1 MSKKIDHYLGNPNLK
16 AKGVNVEFTK
26 EQVGE
31 YLKCQQDPIHFIK
44 KYVKII
50 HLDRGLIDFDLYD
63 FQEHIVD
70 TIHNNRFV
78 ICKLPR
84 QSGKSTTTIAYL
96 LHYVLFNSES
106 SVAILANKQ
115 ATARELLHRLQLA
128 YEHLPKW
135 LQQGVEQWNK
145 GSIELENGSRI
156 IASATS
162 SSAIRGSSFNL
173 IFLDEFAFVPHEVAD
188 EFFSSVYPTITSG
201 KTTKVLMV
209 STPHGMNLFYKFW
222 TDAENGRSS
231 YVPIEVHWSQVP
243 GRDEKWKR
251 ETIANTS
258 ETQFRTEFECDFVGS
273 VNTLIE
279 AKKLKE
285 LTYNDPTFSNDEG
298 FDVLKEPE
306 EDHTYVMCVDVSR
319 GQGLDYH
326 AFTIID
332 ITEMP
337 YRVVAK
343 FRNNQMSP
351 LVYPNAIYAAAMQYN
366 KAHILVELNDIGGQ
380 VADVLHHDM
389 EYDHLLVTTVRGRKG
404 QTLDGGFGSG
414 QSQYGIR
421 TTEAV
426 KRIGCSL
433 LKSMVEENKLI
444 VEDFDIIKEFV
455 SFISK
460 KKSYQA
466 ETGHHDDLVMTLV
479 LFGWLTTQ
487 TYFKELTNL
496 DIRRDLYE
504 DKMKQIED
512 DMTPFGFIED
522 GINNQQQTYIDQ
534 FGDTWTVDERNQ
546 QDQNND
552 WI

>member
-1 MSKKIDHYLGNPNLK
+1 MAKIEHYLGNPNLK
-16 AKGVNVEFTK
+16 AKGVNLDFTT

-31 YLKCQQDPIHFIK
+31 YLKCQQDPIYFIK
-44 KYVKII
+44 TYVKII
-50 HLDRGLIDFDLYD
+50 HLDRGLIDFNLYD

-96 LHYVLFNSES
+96 LHYVLFNPEM

-201 KTTKVLMV
+201 ITTKVLMV

-243 GRDEKWKR
+243 GRDEKWKQ

-273 VNTLIE
+273 VTPLIDP
-279 AKKLKE
+279 KRLKE
-285 LTYNDPTFSNDEG
+285 LTFIPPTFSNDEG

-306 EDHTYVMCVDVSR
+306 EDHTYVMCCDVSR

-326 AFTIID
+326 AFTIVD
-332 ITEMP
+332 ITQMP
-337 YRVVAK
+337 YRLVAK

-351 LVYPNAIYAAAMQYN
+351 LVYPNAIYSAARQYN
-366 KAHILVELNDIGGQ
+366 NCHILVELNDIGGQ
-380 VADVLHHDM
+380 VADVLHTEM
-389 EYDHLLVTTVRGRKG
+389 EYDGLLVTTVRGRKG

-444 VEDFDIIKEFV
+444 IEDFDTIKEFV

-496 DIRRDLYE
+496 DIRKDLYE
-504 DKMKQIED
+504 EKMKQIED
-512 DMTPFGFIED
+512 DMTPFGFIND
-522 GINNQQQTYIDQ
+522 GVNDEEPYVDM
-534 FGDTWTVDERNQ
+534 GDGDLWTTDVDENRR
-546 QDQNND
+546 
-552 WI
+552 WLL

>member
-1 MSKKIDHYLGNPNLK
+1 MANTEHYLGNPNLK
-16 AKGVNVEFTK
+16 AKGVNLDFTT

-31 YLKCQQDPIHFIK
+31 YLKCQQEPLYFIR
-44 KYVKII
+44 KYVQIV
-50 HLDRGLIDFDLYD
+50 HLDRGLVPFDLYD
-63 FQEHIVD
+63 FQEDIV
-70 TIHNNRFV
+70 TKIHENRFV

-96 LHYVLFNSES
+96 LHYVLFNPEM

-115 ATARELLHRLQLA
+115 ATARELLHRLKLA

-145 GSIELENGSRI
+145 GTIELENGSRI
-156 IASATS
+156 LASATS

-201 KTTKVLMV
+201 ETTKVIMV

-222 TDAENGRSS
+222 NNAINGRSS
-231 YVPIEVHWSQVP
+231 YVPIEVHWNQVP
-243 GRDEKWKR
+243 GRDEKWKQ

-258 ETQFRTEFECDFVGS
+258 EQQFRTEFECDFVGS

-279 AKKLKE
+279 SKKLKE
-285 LTYNDPTFSNDEG
+285 LTYNEPIFTNDEG
-298 FDVLKEPE
+298 FDVLVKPE

-326 AFTIID
+326 AFTIVD
-332 ITEMP
+332 ITQMP
-337 YRVVAK
+337 YRLVAK
-343 FRNNQMSP
+343 FRNNTMSP
-351 LVYPNAIYAAAMQYN
+351 LVYPNAIYAAARQYN
-366 KAHILVELNDIGGQ
+366 NCHILVELNDIGGQ
-380 VADVLHHDM
+380 IADILHTEM
-389 EYDHLLVTTVRGRKG
+389 EYDGLLVTTVRGRKG

-444 VEDFDIIKEFV
+444 VEDFDTIKEFV

-487 TYFKELTNL
+487 SYFKELTNL
-496 DIRRDLYE
+496 DIRKDLYE
-504 DKMKQIED
+504 DKMKQIDD
-512 DMTPFGFIED
+512 DMTPFGFIDD
-522 GINNQQQTYIDQ
+522 GMNNEIQTFKDDSGTIWSVENKD
-534 FGDTWTVDERNQ
+534 
-546 QDQNND
+546 ND
-552 WI
+552 GWI

>member
-1 MSKKIDHYLGNPNLK
+1 MANEHYLGNPNLK
-16 AKGVNVEFTK
+16 AKGVNLDFTS

-31 YLKCQQDPIHFIK
+31 YLKCQQEPLYFIR
-44 KYVKII
+44 KYVQIV
-50 HLDRGLIDFDLYD
+50 HLDRGLVPFDLYD
-63 FQEHIVD
+63 FQEDIV
-70 TIHNNRFV
+70 TKIHENRFV

-96 LHYVLFNSES
+96 LHYVLFNPEM

-115 ATARELLHRLQLA
+115 ATARELLHRLKLA

-145 GSIELENGSRI
+145 GTIELENGSRI
-156 IASATS
+156 LASATS

-201 KTTKVLMV
+201 ETTKVIMV

-222 TDAENGRSS
+222 NNAINGRSS
-231 YVPIEVHWSQVP
+231 YVPIEVHWNQVP
-243 GRDEKWKR
+243 GRDEKWKE

-258 ETQFRTEFECDFVGS
+258 EQQFRTEFECDFVGS

-279 AKKLKE
+279 SKKLKE
-285 LTYNDPTFSNDEG
+285 LTYNEPVFTNDEG
-298 FDVLKEPE
+298 FDVLVKPE

-326 AFTIID
+326 AFTIVD

-337 YRVVAK
+337 YRLVAK
-343 FRNNQMSP
+343 FRNNMMSP
-351 LVYPNAIYAAAMQYN
+351 LVYPNAIYSAARQYN
-366 KAHILVELNDIGGQ
+366 NCHILVELNDIGGQ
-380 VADVLHHDM
+380 VADILHTEM
-389 EYDHLLVTTVRGRKG
+389 EYDGLLVTTVRGRKG

-444 VEDFDIIKEFV
+444 VEDFDTIKEFV

-487 TYFKELTNL
+487 SYFKELTNL
-496 DIRRDLYE
+496 DIRKDLYE

-512 DMTPFGFIED
+512 DMTPFGFIDDGVNDEPISYIDED
-522 GINNQQQTYIDQ
+522 GQM
-534 FGDTWTVDERNQ
+534 WTADR
-546 QDQNND
+546 DND
-552 WI
+552 NSGWNM

>member
-1 MSKKIDHYLGNPNLK
+1 MSQNEHYLGNPNLK
-16 AKGVNVEFTK
+16 AKGVDVEFTK
-26 EQVGE
+26 EQVAE
-31 YLKCQQDPIHFIK
+31 YLRCGQDPIYFIK
-44 KYVKII
+44 KYVQIV
-50 HLDRGLIDFDLYD
+50 HLDRGLIPFELYD
-63 FQEHIVD
+63 FQEDIV
-70 TIHNNRFV
+70 TKIHDNRFV

-96 LHYVLFNSES
+96 LHYVLFNPEV

-115 ATARELLHRLQLA
+115 ATARELLYRLKLA

-145 GSIELENGSRI
+145 GTIELENGSRI
-156 IASATS
+156 LASATS

-201 KTTKVLMV
+201 ETTKVLMV

-222 TDAENGRSS
+222 NNAINGRSS
-231 YVPIEVHWSQVP
+231 YVPIEVHWSQIP
-243 GRDEKWKR
+243 GRDEKWKE

-258 ETQFRTEFECDFVGS
+258 EQQFRTEFECDFVGS

-279 AKKLKE
+279 SKKLKE
-285 LTYNDPTFSNDEG
+285 LSYNEPVFSNDEG
-298 FDVLKEPE
+298 FDVLVEPE

-326 AFTIID
+326 AFTIVD

-337 YRVVAK
+337 YRLVAK
-343 FRNNQMSP
+343 FRNNMMSP
-351 LVYPNAIYAAAMQYN
+351 LVYPNAIYSAARQYN
-366 KAHILVELNDIGGQ
+366 NCHILVELNDIGGQ
-380 VADVLHHDM
+380 VADILHSEM
-389 EYDHLLVTTVRGRKG
+389 EYDGLLVTTVRGRKG

-444 VEDFDIIKEFV
+444 VEDFDTIKEFV

-487 TYFKELTNL
+487 SYFKELTNL
-496 DIRRDLYE
+496 DIRKDLYE

-512 DMTPFGFIED
+512 DMTPFGFIDDGVSSEPTTFVDDDGQLWRVEDNED
-522 GINNQQQTYIDQ
+522 G
-534 FGDTWTVDERNQ
+534 WTL
-546 QDQNND
+546 
-552 WI
+552 

>member
-1 MSKKIDHYLGNPNLK
+1 MANTEHYLGNPNLK
-16 AKGVNVEFTK
+16 AKGVNLDFTT

-31 YLKCQQDPIHFIK
+31 YLKCQQEPLYFIR
-44 KYVKII
+44 KYVQIV
-50 HLDRGLIDFDLYD
+50 HLDRGLVPFDLYD
-63 FQEHIVD
+63 FQEDIV
-70 TIHNNRFV
+70 TKIHDNRFV

-96 LHYVLFNSES
+96 LHYVLFNSEM

-115 ATARELLHRLQLA
+115 ATARELLHRLKLA

-145 GSIELENGSRI
+145 GTIELENGSRI
-156 IASATS
+156 LASATS

-201 KTTKVLMV
+201 ETTKVIMV

-222 TDAENGRSS
+222 NNAINGRSS
-231 YVPIEVHWSQVP
+231 YVPIEVHWNQVP
-243 GRDEKWKR
+243 GRDEKWKQ

-258 ETQFRTEFECDFVGS
+258 EQQFRTEFECDFVGS

-279 AKKLKE
+279 SKKLKE
-285 LTYNDPTFSNDEG
+285 LTYNEPIFSNDEG
-298 FDVLKEPE
+298 FDVLVKPE

-326 AFTIID
+326 AFTIVD

-337 YRVVAK
+337 YRLVAK
-343 FRNNQMSP
+343 FRNNMMSP
-351 LVYPNAIYAAAMQYN
+351 LVYPNAIYAAARQYN
-366 KAHILVELNDIGGQ
+366 NCHILVELNDIGGQ
-380 VADVLHHDM
+380 VADVLHTEL
-389 EYDHLLVTTVRGRKG
+389 EYDGLLVTTVRGRKG
-404 QTLDGGFGSG
+404 QTLDGGFGQG

-433 LKSMVEENKLI
+433 LKSMIEENKLI
-444 VEDFDIIKEFV
+444 VEDFDTIKEFV

-487 TYFKELTNL
+487 SYFKELTNL
-496 DIRRDLYE
+496 DIRKDLYQ

-512 DMTPFGFIED
+512 NMTPFGFIDD
-522 GINNQQQTYIDQ
+522 GINNEPSSYVDDNGTVW
-534 FGDTWTVDERNQ
+534 TTVD
-546 QDQNND
+546 DKDD
-552 WI
+552 WLA

>member
-1 MSKKIDHYLGNPNLK
+1 MAKIEHYLGNPNLK
-16 AKGVNVEFTK
+16 AKGVNLDFTT

-31 YLKCQQDPIHFIK
+31 YLKCQQDPIYFIK
-44 KYVKII
+44 TYVKII
-50 HLDRGLIDFDLYD
+50 HLDRGLIDFNLYD

-96 LHYVLFNSES
+96 LHYVLFNPEM

-201 KTTKVLMV
+201 ITTKVLMV

-243 GRDEKWKR
+243 GRDEKWKQ
-251 ETIANTS
+251 ETIKNTS
-258 ETQFRTEFECDFVGS
+258 EQQFRTEFECDFVGS
-273 VNTLIE
+273 VNTLIDP
-279 AKKLKE
+279 KRLKE
-285 LTYNDPTFSNDEG
+285 LTFIPPTFSNDEG

-306 EDHTYVMCVDVSR
+306 EDHTYVMCCDVSR

-326 AFTIID
+326 AFTIVD
-332 ITEMP
+332 ITQMP
-337 YRVVAK
+337 YRLVAK

-351 LVYPNAIYAAAMQYN
+351 LVYPNAIYSAARQYN
-366 KAHILVELNDIGGQ
+366 NCHILVELNDIGGQ
-380 VADVLHHDM
+380 VADVLHTEM
-389 EYDHLLVTTVRGRKG
+389 EYDGLLVTTVRGRKG

-444 VEDFDIIKEFV
+444 IEDFDTIKEFV

-496 DIRRDLYE
+496 DIRKDLYE
-504 DKMKQIED
+504 EKMKQIED
-512 DMTPFGFIED
+512 DMTPFGFIND
-522 GINNQQQTYIDQ
+522 GVNDEEPYVDM
-534 FGDTWTVDERNQ
+534 GDGDLWTTDVDENRR
-546 QDQNND
+546 
-552 WI
+552 WLL

>member
-1 MSKKIDHYLGNPNLK
+1 MAKIEHYLGNPNLK
-16 AKGVNVEFTK
+16 AKGVNLDFTT

-31 YLKCQQDPIHFIK
+31 YLKCQQDPIYFIK
-44 KYVKII
+44 TYVKII
-50 HLDRGLIDFDLYD
+50 HLDRGLIDFNLYD

-96 LHYVLFNSES
+96 LHYVLFNPEM

-201 KTTKVLMV
+201 ITTKVLMV

-243 GRDEKWKR
+243 GRDEKWKQ

-258 ETQFRTEFECDFVGS
+258 EQQFRTEFECDFVGS

-285 LTYNDPTFSNDEG
+285 LTYIPPTFSNDEG

-306 EDHTYVMCVDVSR
+306 EDHTYVMCCDVSR

-326 AFTIID
+326 AFTIVD
-332 ITEMP
+332 ITQMP
-337 YRVVAK
+337 YRLVAK

-351 LVYPNAIYAAAMQYN
+351 LVYPNAIYSAARQYN
-366 KAHILVELNDIGGQ
+366 NCHILVELNDIGGQ
-380 VADVLHHDM
+380 VADVLHTEM
-389 EYDHLLVTTVRGRKG
+389 EYDGLLVTTVRGRKG

-444 VEDFDIIKEFV
+444 IEDFDTIKEFV

-496 DIRRDLYE
+496 DIRKDLYE
-504 DKMKQIED
+504 EKMKQIED
-512 DMTPFGFIED
+512 DMTPFGFIND
-522 GINNQQQTYIDQ
+522 GVNDEEPYVDM
-534 FGDTWTVDERNQ
+534 GDGDLWTTDVDENRR
-546 QDQNND
+546 
-552 WI
+552 WLL

>member
-1 MSKKIDHYLGNPNLK
+1 MEIMTKNEHYLGNPNLK
-16 AKGVNVEFTK
+16 AKGVNLDFTT

-31 YLKCQQDPIHFIK
+31 YLKCQQDPIYFIK
-44 KYVKII
+44 KYVKIV
-50 HLDRGLIDFDLYD
+50 HLDRGLINFELYD
-63 FQEHIVD
+63 FQENIVN
-70 TIHNNRFV
+70 TIHENRFV

-96 LHYVLFNSES
+96 LHYVLFNSEM

-156 IASATS
+156 LASATS

-222 TDAENGRSS
+222 TDASNGRSS
-231 YVPIEVHWSQVP
+231 YIPIEIHWSQVP
-243 GRDEKWKR
+243 GRDEKWKE

-258 ETQFRTEFECDFVGS
+258 EQQFRTEFECDFVGS

-279 AKKLKE
+279 SKKLKE
-285 LTYNDPTFSNDEG
+285 LTYNDYVFRNDEG
-298 FDVLKEPE
+298 FDVLIEPE
-306 EDHTYVMCVDVSR
+306 EDHSYVMCVDVSR

-326 AFTIID
+326 AFTVVD
-332 ITEMP
+332 ITSMP
-337 YRVVAK
+337 YKVVAK

-366 KAHILVELNDIGGQ
+366 QAHILVEINDIGGQ
-380 VADVLHHDM
+380 VADILHHEM
-389 EYDHLLVTTVRGRKG
+389 EYDNLLVTTVRGRKG

-426 KRIGCSL
+426 KRVGCSL
-433 LKSMVEENKLI
+433 LKSMIEEDKLL

-466 ETGHHDDLVMTLV
+466 ETGHHDDLIMTLV

-487 TYFKELTNL
+487 SYFKELTNL
-496 DIRRDLYE
+496 DIRKDLYE

-522 GINNQQQTYIDQ
+522 GVNNQIEKFTDETGQQWNVIDNED
-534 FGDTWTVDERNQ
+534 G
-546 QDQNND
+546 
-552 WI
+552 WIM

>member
-1 MSKKIDHYLGNPNLK
+1 MANTEHYLGNPNLK
-16 AKGVNVEFTK
+16 AKGVNLDFTT

-31 YLKCQQDPIHFIK
+31 YLKCQQEPLYFIR
-44 KYVKII
+44 KYVQIV
-50 HLDRGLIDFDLYD
+50 HLDRGLVPFDLYD
-63 FQEHIVD
+63 FQEDIV
-70 TIHNNRFV
+70 TKIHDNRFV

-96 LHYVLFNSES
+96 LHYVLFNPEV

-115 ATARELLHRLQLA
+115 ATARELLHRLKLA

-145 GSIELENGSRI
+145 GTIELENGSRI
-156 IASATS
+156 LASATS

-201 KTTKVLMV
+201 ETTKVIMV

-222 TDAENGRSS
+222 NNAINGRSS
-231 YVPIEVHWSQVP
+231 YVPIEVHWNQVP
-243 GRDEKWKR
+243 GRDEKWKE

-258 ETQFRTEFECDFVGS
+258 EQQFRTEFECDFVGS

-279 AKKLKE
+279 SKKLKE
-285 LTYNDPTFSNDEG
+285 LTYNEPVFSNDEG
-298 FDVLKEPE
+298 FDVLVKPE
-306 EDHTYVMCVDVSR
+306 EEHTYVMCVDVSR

-326 AFTIID
+326 AFTIVD

-337 YRVVAK
+337 YRLVAK
-343 FRNNQMSP
+343 FRNNMMSP
-351 LVYPNAIYAAAMQYN
+351 LVYPNAIYAAARQYN
-366 KAHILVELNDIGGQ
+366 NCHILVELNDIGGQ
-380 VADVLHHDM
+380 VADVLHTEL
-389 EYDHLLVTTVRGRKG
+389 EYDGLLVTTVRGRKG
-404 QTLDGGFGSG
+404 QTLDGGFGQG

-433 LKSMVEENKLI
+433 LKSMIEENKLI
-444 VEDFDIIKEFV
+444 VEDFETIKEFV

-487 TYFKELTNL
+487 SYFKELTNL
-496 DIRRDLYE
+496 DIRKDLYQ

-512 DMTPFGFIED
+512 NMTPFGFIDD
-522 GINNQQQTYIDQ
+522 GINNEPSSYVDDNGTVW
-534 FGDTWTVDERNQ
+534 TTVD
-546 QDQNND
+546 DKDD
-552 WI
+552 WLA

>member
-1 MSKKIDHYLGNPNLK
+1 MAKIEHYLGNPNLK
-16 AKGVNVEFTK
+16 AKGVNLDFTT

-31 YLKCQQDPIHFIK
+31 YLKCQQDPIYFIK
-44 KYVKII
+44 TYVKII
-50 HLDRGLIDFDLYD
+50 HLDRGLIDFNLYD

-96 LHYVLFNSES
+96 LHYVLFNPEM

-201 KTTKVLMV
+201 ITTKVLMV

-243 GRDEKWKR
+243 GRDEKWKQ

-273 VNTLIE
+273 VNTLIDP
-279 AKKLKE
+279 KRLKE
-285 LTYNDPTFSNDEG
+285 LTFIPPTFSNDEG

-306 EDHTYVMCVDVSR
+306 EDHTYVMCCDVSR

-326 AFTIID
+326 AFTIVD
-332 ITEMP
+332 ITQMP
-337 YRVVAK
+337 YRLVAK

-351 LVYPNAIYAAAMQYN
+351 LVYPNAIYSAARQYN
-366 KAHILVELNDIGGQ
+366 NCHILVELNDIGGQ
-380 VADVLHHDM
+380 VADVLHTEM
-389 EYDHLLVTTVRGRKG
+389 EYDGLLVTTVRGRKG

-444 VEDFDIIKEFV
+444 IEDFDTIKEFV

-496 DIRRDLYE
+496 DIRKDLYE
-504 DKMKQIED
+504 EKMKQIED
-512 DMTPFGFIED
+512 DMTPFGFIND
-522 GINNQQQTYIDQ
+522 GVNDEEPYVDM
-534 FGDTWTVDERNQ
+534 GDGDLWTTDVDENRR
-546 QDQNND
+546 
-552 WI
+552 WLL

>member
-1 MSKKIDHYLGNPNLK
+1 MMEKAEHYLGNPNLK
-16 AKGVNVEFTK
+16 AKGVNVDFTT

-31 YLKCQQDPIHFIK
+31 YLKCQQDPIYFIK

-50 HLDRGLIDFDLYD
+50 HLDRGLINFELYD
-63 FQEHIVD
+63 FQENIVN
-70 TIHNNRFV
+70 TIHENRFV

-96 LHYVLFNSES
+96 LHYVLFNPEV

-156 IASATS
+156 LASATS

-222 TDAENGRSS
+222 TDAVNGRSS
-231 YVPIEVHWSQVP
+231 YVPIEIHWSQVP
-243 GRDEKWKR
+243 GRDEKWKE

-258 ETQFRTEFECDFVGS
+258 EQQFRTEFECDFVGS

-279 AKKLKE
+279 SKKLKE
-285 LTYNDPTFSNDEG
+285 LTYKEYVFRNDEG
-298 FDVLKEPE
+298 FDVLVEPE

-326 AFTIID
+326 AFTVVD
-332 ITEMP
+332 ITAMP
-337 YRVVAK
+337 YQIVAK
-343 FRNNQMSP
+343 FRNNVMSP

-380 VADVLHHDM
+380 VADVLHHEL

-426 KRIGCSL
+426 KRVGCSL
-433 LKSMVEENKLI
+433 LKSMIEEDKLI

-496 DIRRDLYE
+496 DIRKDLYE

-522 GINNQQQTYIDQ
+522 GLSSQETTYIDSSGQ
-534 FGDTWTVDERNQ
+534 RWDVDTESG
-546 QDQNND
+546 
-552 WI
+552 WIM

>member
-1 MSKKIDHYLGNPNLK
+1 MAQNEHYLGNPNLK
-16 AKGVNVEFTK
+16 AKGVNLDFTT
-26 EQVGE
+26 EEVGE
-31 YLKCQQDPIHFIK
+31 YLKCQQDPIYFIK

-50 HLDRGLIDFDLYD
+50 HLDRGLINFELYD
-63 FQEHIVD
+63 FQEHIVN
-70 TIHNNRFV
+70 TIHDNRFV

-96 LHYVLFNSES
+96 LHYVLFNPEV

-156 IASATS
+156 LASATS

-243 GRDEKWKR
+243 GRDEKWKE

-285 LTYNDPTFSNDEG
+285 LTYIPPVFTNDEG

-326 AFTIID
+326 AFTIVD
-332 ITEMP
+332 ITQMP
-337 YRVVAK
+337 YRLVAK

-351 LVYPNAIYAAAMQYN
+351 LVYPNAIYSAARQYN
-366 KAHILVELNDIGGQ
+366 NCHILVELNDIGGQ
-380 VADVLHHDM
+380 VADVLHTEM
-389 EYDHLLVTTVRGRKG
+389 EYDGLLVTTVRGRKG

-444 VEDFDIIKEFV
+444 VEDFDTITEFV

-487 TYFKELTNL
+487 SYFKELTNL
-496 DIRRDLYE
+496 DIRKDLYE

-512 DMTPFGFIED
+512 DMTPFGYISD
-522 GINNQQQTYIDQ
+522 GLNDAPTYVD
-534 FGDTWTVDERNQ
+534 FGDDQLWTAED
-546 QDQNND
+546 ND
-552 WI
+552 YFPI